1 MPLNGE
7 NKLPL
12 TDLDSP
18 SLSQDPENEVALQD
32 NHALQ
37 VQNGSNLGAFRQ
49 KQDKCFVSH
58 LHTRNFY

>member
-1 MPLNGE
+1 MVKINFQ
-7 NKLPL
+7 L

-18 SLSQDPENEVALQD
+18 TLSQDPENEVALQD

-49 KQDKCFVSH
+49 KQDKRFVSH